1 MNQSIHGSNLNG
13 PSITSTKAL
22 IKIQNYQHNKTQTH
36 LSFRSAFLQM
46 VELIFTFALAY
57 SDDQQSEDSLTFE
70 EEVNS

>member
-1 MNQSIHGSNLNG
+1 
-13 PSITSTKAL
+13 
-22 IKIQNYQHNKTQTH
+22 
-36 LSFRSAFLQM
+36 M